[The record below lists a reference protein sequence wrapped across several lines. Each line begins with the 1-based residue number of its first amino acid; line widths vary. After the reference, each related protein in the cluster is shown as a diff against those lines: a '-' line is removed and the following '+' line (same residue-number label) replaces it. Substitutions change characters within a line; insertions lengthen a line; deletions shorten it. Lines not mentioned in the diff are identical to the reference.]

1 MNGVEYL
8 IGSEAID
15 RTPLHA
21 YSPEAIS
28 FVSDLSSTIMK
39 SPVSRVYPD
48 IAALGFW
55 CRKGN
60 ILKLKENCPEAELR
74 LGRGVCFHVA
84 PSNIPMSF
92 AFSYMFG
99 LLAGCANIVRLP
111 SKKFMQTEASLD
123 LIRKVL
129 EDHPE
134 IKSRSAF
141 IRYPADN
148 AITEQFSLLADA
160 RMIWGGD
167 RTVENIRSL
176 QIRPKCIDIAFADR
190 YSFCIIDARSVL
202 EADENRIVRLAED
215 FYNDTY
221 LMDQNACSSP
231 KIICWVHDDAAG
243 RDRFWNAVYVVA
255 KKKYPLQAATC
266 VDKFTKACEDSI
278 DRFENILTIRHRDN
292 LLYRVEIKELVKD
305 LEEYRGNGGYFYEYA
320 MKSLEDMVPVV
331 TEKYQTITWFGL
343 DPEEIRKVVVR
354 NRLLGID
361 RITPIGKAMDIGVIW
376 DGYDLVRVLSRYV
389 NVE

>member
-8 IGSEAID
+8 IGSETID

-39 SPVSRVYPD
+39 SPVSRAYPD

-60 ILKLKENCPEAELR
+60 ILKLKENCPESKLR

-176 QIRPKCIDIAFADR
+176 RIRPKCIDIAFADR

-231 KIICWVHDDAAG
+231 KIICWIHDDAAG
-243 RDRFWNAVYVVA
+243 RDRFWNAVYAVA

-278 DRFENILTIRHRDN
+278 DRFENILTIRHTDN